1 MLKRWGSHPAFVGF
15 TPVNE
20 PWWASDLTV
29 LKGFYRDVRKL
40 VQQHAPGAYFVF
52 HDSF

>member
-1 MLKRWGSHPAFVGF
+1 MLQRWGSHPAFVGF

-20 PWWASDLTV
+20 PWWNSDLAV
-29 LKGFYRDVRKL
+29 LKQFYRDVRRL
-40 VQQHAPGAYFVF
+40 VQQYAPNAYFVF